1 MRAPTATLKM
11 FMPVP
16 PKISLQKI
24 TAKAQ
29 ANARIHSGVVT
40 GIMSGMMMPD
50 TR

>member
-11 FMPVP
+11 FIPVP

-24 TAKAQ
+24 TAKAH
-29 ANARIHSGVVT
+29 ARASIHNGVEI
-40 GIMSGMMMPD
+40 GMINGMMIPL